1 MKKAKNQKDG
11 ENMQT
16 HDTILRTRYG
26 ETDQMGI
33 IYHPNY
39 YIYFEMGRTEFLR
52 EAAGMSYKEMECS
65 GIMLPLAETH
75 CKYRIPAE
83 YDDEL
88 VVRTSIKEITV
99 ARIAFS
105 YKLLRNADKVMLA
118 EGETMHAF
126 TNMQGKPINLKK
138 SNMVLYELF
147 TGLAEGDR

>member
-1 MKKAKNQKDG
+1 MEREQKQKDG

-52 EAAGMSYKEMECS
+52 EAAGMSYKEMEAT

-99 ARIAFS
+99 ARITFT
-105 YKLLRNADKVMLA
+105 YKLLRNTDGVILA

-126 TNMQGKPINLKK
+126 TNMQGKPLNLKK
-138 SNMVLYELF
+138 ANIVLYELF
-147 TGLAEGDR
+147 SSLSDGD